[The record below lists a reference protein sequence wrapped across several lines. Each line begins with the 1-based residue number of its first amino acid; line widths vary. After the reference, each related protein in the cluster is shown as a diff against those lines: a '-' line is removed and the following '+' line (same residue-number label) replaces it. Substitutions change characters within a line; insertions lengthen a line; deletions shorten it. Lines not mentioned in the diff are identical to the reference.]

1 MVIDITALFCCLDDF
16 VKVYQEWERHKLIDS
31 GRKRLRAG
39 KLSVSEMM
47 LIMVMFHTS
56 PFRNFKDFYIYGV
69 SDKYRQYFS
78 EIPSYE
84 RFVALQGRLFLPLSV
99 LLHMLL
105 GQGEKTG
112 LYVVDSCPLKVCRNK
127 RISRNR
133 VFKGLAE
140 RGKSTMGWFFGFKLH
155 VIINNEGELL
165 AVHIT
170 SGNVDDRAPMGK
182 MTAGLTGKL
191 LADKGYISK
200 KLFDELWK
208 KGLHI
213 LVGIRKN
220 MKNYLLPLCN
230 KILMRKRFIVETV
243 FGVLKQDMG
252 MEHSRHRSSAN
263 ALVHIISCL
272 VAYCLKTNKPSIKF
286 TTKERLQAYP

>member
-1 MVIDITALFCCLDDF
+1 MPPDITALFCCLDDF
-16 VKVYQEWERHKLIDS
+16 TKVYEEWERYKLIS
-31 GRKRLRAG
+31 NGRKRRRAG
-39 KLSVSEMM
+39 KLSLSEMM
-47 LIMVMFHTS
+47 LIMVLFHTS
-56 PFRNFKDFYIYGV
+56 SFKNFKCFYVYGV
-69 SDKYRQYFS
+69 GQMYREYFS

-112 LYVVDSCPLKVCRNK
+112 LYVIDSCPLKVCRNK
-127 RISRNR
+127 RIFRNK
-133 VFKGLAE
+133 VFKGLAA

-155 VIINNEGELL
+155 IIINHKGELL

-170 SGNVDDRAPMGK
+170 PGNIDDRAPLLKMAVRLMGI
-182 MTAGLTGKL
+182 L

-200 KLFDELWK
+200 EKFQKLWK

-220 MKNYLLPLCN
+220 MKNYLLPLYN
-230 KILMRKRFIVETV
+230 KMLMRKRFIVETV

-272 VAYCLKTNKPSIKF
+272 VAYCLKNNKPKMTFFKS
-286 TTKERLQAYP
+286 TTLEAYP